1 MEIYKEHRVDNE
13 EQLKE
18 FFQKP
23 KALQRLLVNKPGC
36 PSACYT
42 DIIVDDKYIIIERG
56 NITPCRGLHAIFPHK
71 TILLKWGWSADSKRF
86 RGQLN
91 PGQRSFIKDILMH
104 SDKYEFVEHVPSM
117 CLSNTVLRDI
127 LYGKITNP
135 KAAIDAYG
143 KVLKV
148 KRLNKHVFSLAS
160 KLNLSPILIMT
171 VINPDQLE
179 TCHEALEKRLDT
191 RDYSFQQNFR
201 DMIEQAYAL
210 EEHINP
216 MWSDNRMNDVHTE
229 WSQRLMLLEMGNKSH
244 EPIWSNEIVQT
255 FANHNLELINT
266 EARCFEEGYV
276 MKHCCY
282 TNYWRHIHRKKYLLF
297 RVHGLV
303 GRFITLGM
311 RLSVGDQGVE
321 FTIEQAR
328 GKRNARVFD
337 DEMEDIK
344 NRLNQPDVVETL
356 QWMAGIAIAE
366 SHKPEPMVT
375 PFNQEQYEQVELP
388 W

>member
-18 FFQKP
+18 FFHKP
-23 KALQRLLVNKPGC
+23 KALQRLLVNKPNC
-36 PSACYT
+36 PIASYT

-56 NITPCRGLHAIFPHK
+56 SITPCRGLHAIFPHK
-71 TILLKWGWSADSKRF
+71 TVAIKWGWSADSKRF
-86 RGQLN
+86 RGNLN
-91 PGQRSFIKDILMH
+91 AGQRPFIKDILVQ

-148 KRLNKHVFSLAS
+148 KRLNKHVFNLAS

-229 WSQRLMLLEMGNKSH
+229 WSQRLMLLEMGSKSH

-282 TNYWRHIHRKKYLLF
+282 TNYWKDARNKRYLLF
-297 RVHGLV
+297 RVHKLT
-303 GRFITLGM
+303 RFITLGM
-311 RLSVGDQGVE
+311 RLSVNDQGVE
-321 FTIEQAR
+321 FTIEQAH

-337 DEMEDIK
+337 FEMDDIK
-344 NRLNQPDVVETL
+344 DRLNQPDVVETL
-356 QWMAGIAIAE
+356 QWMAGIAVSEMPKKKA
-366 SHKPEPMVT
+366 SKVEPFDWG
-375 PFNQEQYEQVELP
+375 PYEQQGLP

>member
-1 MEIYKEHRVDNE
+1 MIYKEHKVENE
-13 EQLKE
+13 EALNA

-23 KALQRLLVNKPGC
+23 KALQRLLVNKPNC
-36 PSACYT
+36 PSASYT

-56 NITPCRGLHAIFPHK
+56 NITPCRGLRAIFPHRTV
-71 TILLKWGWSADSKRF
+71 TIKWGWSADSKRF
-86 RGQLN
+86 RCNLN
-91 PGQRSFIKDILMH
+91 AEQRSFIKDILVN
-104 SDKYEFVEHVPSM
+104 SSKYEFVKHVPSM

-143 KVLKV
+143 KSLKV
-148 KRLNKHVFSLAS
+148 KHLNKHVFSLAG

-171 VINPDQLE
+171 VIDPAQLE
-179 TCHEALEKRLDT
+179 TCHEILKNRFDNG
-191 RDYSFQQNFR
+191 DYSFQQTFR
-201 DMIEQAYAL
+201 DMVEQAYAL

-216 MWSDNRMNDVHTE
+216 IWSDKRMDEVHTD
-229 WSQRLMLLEMGNKSH
+229 WSQRLMLLEMGGKSH
-244 EPIWSNEIVQT
+244 DPIWSDEIVQT

-282 TNYWRHIHRKKYLLF
+282 TNYWQHIHKKRYLLF
-297 RVHGLV
+297 RVHGLT

-311 RLSVGDQGVE
+311 RLSVAENGVE
-321 FTIEQAR
+321 FTIEQAH
-328 GKRNARVFD
+328 GKRNTRAFD
-337 DEMEDIK
+337 YEMEDIK
-344 NRLNQPDVVETL
+344 NRLDQPDVVETL
-356 QWMAGIAIAE
+356 QWMAGVAAAETSKKKASAI
-366 SHKPEPMVT
+366 EP
-375 PFNQEQYEQVELP
+375 FDYGQYEQGELP